1 MGIQSQIMKLSAKA
15 VFTHIAVLLFFIVA
29 SIAYFYPVIQGKGI
43 YQSDIALYTGMAKER
58 NEYKKN
64 TGIESYWTNHPFGG
78 MPTYQLGANY
88 PHDYVKKLDR
98 LIRFLP
104 RPADYLFL
112 YFVSFYILMLCMKV
126 DWRLAILGSLAFGFS
141 TYYIIILGV
150 GHNAKAHAIG
160 YLPMLLGGIL
170 LVFRKKYILGFI
182 LTAVA
187 MALEVS
193 ANHYQMTYYFMLLV
207 LILGAVYLVEAIR
220 KKKLKHFF
228 LSIGILLGAVLL
240 GIATN
245 ATGLM
250 ATKEYADWSTR
261 GKSALTINPDGS
273 AKEIKDGLDREY
285 ITQYSYGIVESLN
298 LFAPRLF
305 GGSNSEDLG
314 KDSKA
319 YEFLTGQGLPPSRA
333 LEFTEGL
340 PLYWGKQPGTAGPA
354 YLGSV
359 VFFLFVLSMFLVKG
373 KKKWWLLGGVVL
385 SLLLSWGKNHPS
397 FEGYSV
403 VGYALFSL
411 CTIAIFFIKNRKLRG
426 WLVLGSIMSM
436 LLAWSEYL
444 PTPTNFMIDYFP
456 LYNKFR
462 AVSSIQV
469 ILELC
474 VPILAILGLKRLFS
488 DNLKKDEK
496 LRAIKLSAI
505 IAAGLVI
512 GLFLI
517 KGMFDFEGLSDA
529 TYQQYFGEE
538 LMTMIQRDREA
549 VYINDSFRSLI
560 YMLLTATV
568 VFLVAKGALKRN
580 IAFIAIGILIVF
592 DLVGVNQRYVNKG
605 DFVRQR
611 LIDQPYQASE
621 ADRQI
626 LADKSIFRVF
636 DPSEGLVGSRTAY
649 FHKTLSGYHAAKP
662 AKLQDLFEFHL
673 YSNNLDV
680 LNMLNVKYVF
690 QEDEEGQRV
699 PTVNPNANGPAWFID
714 NLVAV
719 DNADAEIKALDSLNT
734 KVSAIFDTSS
744 NVDLKAQRFEKDS
757 LANITVKD
765 HRPDVITYQTNNA
778 NLGFAVFSE
787 MHYPKGW
794 KVTLD
799 GKEVTHYRV
808 NYALRGMEVPEGQHE
823 IIFRFEPEVVKTGST
838 IALASNVL
846 LGLLVLGGMFWWLRK
861 PKKKEK
867 A

>member
-15 VFTHIAVLLFFIVA
+15 IFTHFAVILFFIAA
-29 SIAYFYPVIQGKGI
+29 SGAYFYPVIQGKGI
-43 YQSDIALYTGMAKER
+43 YQSDIAQYKGMAKER
-58 NEYKKN
+58 NDYKKN

-112 YFVSFYILMLCMKV
+112 YFVGFYILMLCMKV
-126 DWRLAILGSLAFGFS
+126 DWRLAVLGSLAFGFS

-160 YLPMLLGGIL
+160 YLPILLGGIL
-170 LVFRKKYILGFI
+170 LVFRKKYLLGFV
-182 LTAVA
+182 LTAIA

-193 ANHYQMTYYFMLLV
+193 ANHYQMTYYFMLLI
-207 LILGAVYLVEAIR
+207 LILGLVYLVDAIR
-220 KKKLKHFF
+220 KKKLRHFF
-228 LSIGILLGAVLL
+228 LSVGILIAAVLL

-261 GKSALTINPDGS
+261 GKSSLTINPDGS
-273 AKEIKDGLDREY
+273 AKEIKNGLDREY

-298 LFAPRLF
+298 LFVPRLF
-305 GGSNSEDLG
+305 GGANVEDLG

-319 YEFLTGQGLPPSRA
+319 YEFLIGQGLPPSRA

-340 PLYWGKQPGTAGPA
+340 PLYWGKQPGTSGPA
-354 YLGSV
+354 YVGAV
-359 VFFLFVLSMFLVKG
+359 IFFLFLLSLFLVRG
-373 KKKWWLLGGVVL
+373 KKKWWLLGGVLL
-385 SLLLSWGKNHPS
+385 SLFLSWGKNFP
-397 FEGYSV
+397 
-403 VGYALFSL
+403 AL
-411 CTIAIFFIKNRKLRG
+411 
-426 WLVLGSIMSM
+426 
-436 LLAWSEYL
+436 
-444 PTPTNFMIDYFP
+444 TNFMIDYFP

-488 DNLKKDEK
+488 NTTKRAEK
-496 LRAIKLSAI
+496 LKAIKLSAI
-505 IAAGLVI
+505 LSGGSVI

-538 LMTMIQRDREA
+538 LMTMIRRDREA
-549 VYINDSFRSLI
+549 VYVNDSFRSLI
-560 YMLLTATV
+560 YIVLSAAV
-568 VFLVAKGALKRN
+568 VFLIARGTLKRN
-580 IAFIAIGILIVF
+580 LALIAIGLLIVF
-592 DLVGVNQRYVNKG
+592 DLVGVNQRYVNEG

-611 LIDQPYQASE
+611 LIDQPYQATE

-626 LADKSIFRVF
+626 QANKAIFRVF

-673 YSNNLDV
+673 YNNNLDV
-680 LNMLNVKYVF
+680 LNMLNVKYIF
-690 QEDEEGQRV
+690 QEDEEGRRV
-699 PTVNPNANGPAWFID
+699 PTINPDANGPAWFVE

-719 DNADAEIKALDSLNT
+719 DNADEEIKALDSLNT
-734 KVSAIFDTSS
+734 KFSAVFDAAT
-744 NVDLKAQRFEKDS
+744 NATLQARRFEIDS
-757 LANITVKD
+757 LASITVKD
-765 HRPDVITYQTNNA
+765 HRPDVITYETNNS

-794 KVTLD
+794 VTTID
-799 GKEVTHYRV
+799 GNEVPHHRV
-808 NYALRGMEVPEGQHE
+808 NYALRGLEVPVGKHE
-823 IIFRFEPEVVKTGST
+823 ITFRFDPEVVKTGST
-838 IALASNVL
+838 IALASNIL
-846 LGLLVLGGMFWWLRK
+846 LGLVMLGGMVWMFIK